1 MSEEEQA
8 LINEFL
14 KNNTITKCPDVYECV
29 IEHEFSPPKKKGQKT
44 INQKAYD
51 KGAKYLDEHFKQEM
65 EYEIILYEIKE
76 ALCSIFNE
84 SAN

>member
-29 IEHEFSPPKKKGQKT
+29 IEHEFNITASSKHKQRKKREELVGSEK
-44 INQKAYD
+44 NS
-51 KGAKYLDEHFKQEM
+51 KYLEENFK
-65 EYEIILYEIKE
+65 
-76 ALCSIFNE
+76 
-84 SAN
+84 